1 MKSVYRAPIFV
12 FCVAAIAADAGGSLQ
27 DVVKRLDQAA
37 AGFQSASSKI
47 TRTDHTAVLNED
59 STQSGIVYMRKSGK
73 GLQARMDITAPDK
86 KSFAFQGR
94 EVQIYYPNMKEVD
107 IYDTGKNG
115 EQLEQFLMLG
125 FGTPG
130 SELERSYS
138 VRMVGSETVNG
149 EKAAHLELLP
159 KSGEARKMVKQIDL
173 WIGDRNYPVQEK
185 ILQPSGD
192 YSLITYSDVQLNPP
206 NLTEQNVQ
214 LKLPSGVK
222 KVYPQR

>member
-1 MKSVYRAPIFV
+1 M
-12 FCVAAIAADAGGSLQ
+12 AADAGGSLQ
-27 DVVKRLDQAA
+27 DVVKRLDQASA
-37 AGFQSASSKI
+37 KFQSAASKI

-59 STQSGIVYMRKSGK
+59 STQSGIVYMRKNGK
-73 GLQARMDITAPDK
+73 GLQARMDITVPDK

-130 SELERSYS
+130 SELEKSYS
-138 VRMVGSETVNG
+138 VRMIGSETVNG
-149 EKAAHLELLP
+149 EKAVHLELLP

-206 NLTEQNVQ
+206 DLTEQNVQ